1 MRTSCNGC
9 RVLRKACNETCAIR
23 PCLHWIKNPESQARA
38 TLFLAK
44 FYGRAGLL
52 NLLAAAPENM
62 RPGVFRSLLYEACG
76 RVVNPVHGSAG
87 LLTGGSWQLCH
98 EAVEAVLSGAPI
110 KQLGGQLAEAVKIGE
125 ELSRVEEDGGS
136 SVASMDSSHLS
147 QTEPVEE
154 DEVGLELSLG
164 LEPPANRSQPDDT
177 CRLGLRL

>member
-87 LLTGGSWQLCH
+87 LLTSGSWQLCH

-110 KQLGGQLAEAVKIGE
+110 KQLGGELAGAVNIRE
-125 ELSRVEEDGGS
+125 EPSRAEEDRS

-147 QTEPVEE
+147 QAEPVED

-164 LEPPANRSQPDDT
+164 LEPPANGSQPDDT
-177 CRLGLRL
+177 CRLDLRL

>member
-62 RPGVFRSLLYEACG
+62 RPGFAPLSFPPFRSSLHFHPLLNYLFIYLYTYINNFSFINLAI
-76 RVVNPVHGSAG
+76 G
-87 LLTGGSWQLCH
+87 LAIYSKKYKLNIIFNQKCVQIYIYIYIEKCYHVINW
-98 EAVEAVLSGAPI
+98 A
-110 KQLGGQLAEAVKIGE
+110 KQLKNFKI
-125 ELSRVEEDGGS
+125 
-136 SVASMDSSHLS
+136 
-147 QTEPVEE
+147 
-154 DEVGLELSLG
+154 
-164 LEPPANRSQPDDT
+164 
-177 CRLGLRL
+177 